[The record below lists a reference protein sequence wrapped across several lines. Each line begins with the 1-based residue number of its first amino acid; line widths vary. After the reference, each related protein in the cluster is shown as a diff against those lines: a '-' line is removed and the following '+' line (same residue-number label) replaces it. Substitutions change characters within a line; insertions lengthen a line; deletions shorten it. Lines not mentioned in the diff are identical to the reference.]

1 MMPTRISTDPPTCP
15 YCGEAFTPRQPAQ
28 RFCHAKHRSAYHN
41 AERKRLA
48 DLGAALAPRRV
59 RLRPGETLLVEAETI
74 PKETPP

>member
-1 MMPTRISTDPPTCP
+1 MIPTNQSTNPPVCP

-48 DLGAALAPRRV
+48 DLGANLAPRTV
-59 RLRPGETLLVEAETI
+59 ELGPGETVLIRA
-74 PKETPP
+74 KETP